1 MSEGLTPKQLVN
13 EMGKN
18 IYIVTKDDEPSCV
31 TFSEH
36 KALAMFDS
44 YVRSGDYQQAAV
56 HVTAATQNNPRLL
69 LEKHRENR
77 I

>member
-1 MSEGLTPKQLVN
+1 
-13 EMGKN
+13 MGKN
-18 IYIVTKDDEPSCV
+18 VYIVTKDDEPLCV

-44 YVRSGDYQQAAV
+44 FVRSGCYQQAAV
-56 HVTAATQNNPRLL
+56 HVSSDKEDNPRLL
-69 LEKHRENR
+69 LEAPREYR